1 MLTTKKGKKRFESKL
16 LANFFFRCL
25 RKFLNGGGTSGV
37 QGCIHAALTVSLGF
51 EILFEITQTY
61 PHGPPSNSKPFTSK
75 GDPPQGRQ

>member
-1 MLTTKKGKKRFESKL
+1 MLTTKKGKKRFELKL

-25 RKFLNGGGTSGV
+25 RKFLNGGGTSEV

-51 EILFEITQTY
+51 EITQTY
-61 PHGPPSNSKPFTSK
+61 PRRPPSNSKTFTSK